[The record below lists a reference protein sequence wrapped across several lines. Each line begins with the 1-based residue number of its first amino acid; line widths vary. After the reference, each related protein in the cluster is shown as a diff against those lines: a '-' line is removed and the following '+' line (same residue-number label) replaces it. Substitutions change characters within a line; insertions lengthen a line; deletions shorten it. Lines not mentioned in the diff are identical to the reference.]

1 MKQYDL
7 IIIGTGSAMN
17 YAGSILQENPE
28 MKIAIIDK
36 DEPGGICLTRGC
48 IPSKMLLYP
57 AELVR
62 TIESANSFGID
73 SRIDSINFPAIMER
87 MRSTISADIER
98 IRKSLR
104 ETAAFD
110 YYPETASFEAP
121 YTLKVGNES
130 ITAPM
135 IFLGTGSRPLVPAI
149 KGIEDAGY
157 LTSDSVLKLSAL
169 PESIAIIGAGYIAA
183 EYGHFFSAMGSKV
196 TVIGRNKHILPQE
209 EPEISVLARNEMS
222 RFMEIFTGYDV
233 TETVLKNGRKTILAR
248 GGDDAPLE
256 VEADEILLATGRGSN
271 AGILNPE
278 KSNIEVDKRGWIK
291 VDSRLETTC
300 PGIWACGDAN
310 GKYLFKHVG
319 NYESTVLYRNALL
332 GQDVEADY
340 HAVPHAVFSRPEIAG
355 VGMGEEAAI
364 TAYGKENISIGFQEY
379 GNTGKGIAMGLKGYF
394 VKVIL
399 ETRSQHILG
408 CHIIGPEAS
417 ILIHEVIPLM
427 YTQTQQA
434 YPLLNSMDIH
444 PSLSEVVKRAFY
456 SRFTV
461 DEYHFILKEM
471 DLSD

>member
-1 MKQYDL
+1 
-7 IIIGTGSAMN
+7 
-17 YAGSILQENPE
+17 
-28 MKIAIIDK
+28 
-36 DEPGGICLTRGC
+36 
-48 IPSKMLLYP
+48 
-57 AELVR
+57 
-62 TIESANSFGID
+62 
-73 SRIDSINFPAIMER
+73 
-87 MRSTISADIER
+87 
-98 IRKSLR
+98 
-104 ETAAFD
+104 
-110 YYPETASFEAP
+110 
-121 YTLKVGNES
+121 
-130 ITAPM
+130 
-135 IFLGTGSRPLVPAI
+135 
-149 KGIEDAGY
+149 
-157 LTSDSVLKLSAL
+157 
-169 PESIAIIGAGYIAA
+169 
-183 EYGHFFSAMGSKV
+183 
-196 TVIGRNKHILPQE
+196 
-209 EPEISVLARNEMS
+209 
-222 RFMEIFTGYDV
+222 
-233 TETVLKNGRKTILAR
+233 
-248 GGDDAPLE
+248 
-256 VEADEILLATGRGSN
+256 
-271 AGILNPE
+271 
-278 KSNIEVDKRGWIK
+278 
-291 VDSRLETTC
+291 
-300 PGIWACGDAN
+300 
-310 GKYLFKHVG
+310 VG